1 MPRRA
6 TITLSQWATN
16 PLIFGNQRHAAG
28 TAEVEPALYFVFVPR
43 EQSPKASC
51 HFHAMAL
58 ALVLSCDAEYIICCQ
73 LSAKGGVLL
82 EEIHDREWCLYFL
95 PSKRLTKE
103 LSLLQVRAFVK
114 IMAPEGLEGYWIW
127 RDGFK
132 DWIPLS
138 DCAVAMRPLAKA
150 QVSVLPPS
158 PPGYRENSADN
169 AETGEHVITLEGNEG
184 DEEGFALETVVAQV
198 DTLEDKEDKAG
209 AFQHQLNE
217 REQNVEIAGENVFEF
232 HEGTEIGAPIEVD
245 NQETIERREVAR
257 YKRRYKVIFNID
269 GNEHLTY
276 TVSVSMKSIQVEGKL
291 PYWIPRNSFELI
303 LERYGKQVYLVCHP
317 YGETRDQVL
326 MIESI
331 SEPGTYQKWL
341 LEW

>member
-1 MPRRA
+1 M
-6 TITLSQWATN
+6 
-16 PLIFGNQRHAAG
+16 
-28 TAEVEPALYFVFVPR
+28 
-43 EQSPKASC
+43 
-51 HFHAMAL
+51 
-58 ALVLSCDAEYIICCQ
+58 
-73 LSAKGGVLL
+73 L

-103 LSLLQVRAFVK
+103 LSLLQIRAFVK

-138 DCAVAMRPLAKA
+138 DCATAMRPLAKA
-150 QVSVLPPS
+150 QQSVLPPS
-158 PPGYRENSADN
+158 PPGYHESSAENPEA
-169 AETGEHVITLEGNEG
+169 GEYVITLEGNEG
-184 DEEGFALETVVAQV
+184 DEEALALETVVAQV
-198 DTLEDKEDKAG
+198 DTLEDKEDETG
-209 AFQHQLNE
+209 TFQNE
-217 REQNVEIAGENVFEF
+217 VIERDKNLEIPGENVFEF
-232 HEGTEIGAPIEVD
+232 PEGTEVGAPIEVD
-245 NQETIERREVAR
+245 NQETVERREVAR

-276 TVSVSMKSIQVEGKL
+276 TVNVSMKSIQVEGKL